1 MGQISTDWKKVLVM
15 FKLGVILMLYF
26 YSANIRNYRESADN
40 FEDHKGIT
48 KVLDGFLRRNQRQAR
63 MQKED

>member
-15 FKLGVILMLYF
+15 FKLGVMLMLYF

-48 KVLDGFLRRNQRQAR
+48 KVLDTCYLY
-63 MQKED
+63 